1 MVAFADPGIAV
12 GELEFAAARAGD
24 LVVDRFVAEELGQ
37 GDARVLITWV
47 RTTQSRHEHFTS
59 SRVAGTG
66 RRATLTRAG
75 LQHLS
80 LITGEFGQE

>member
-1 MVAFADPGIAV
+1 MGSGFPLAIAPSYREV
-12 GELEFAAARAGD
+12 SKP
-24 LVVDRFVAEELGQ
+24 
-37 GDARVLITWV
+37 LITWV
-47 RTTQSRHEHFTS
+47 RTTQSRHEHFTF